1 MSSETYLLLACV
13 SFTARLIFSVPVIP
27 QIEFYAQKTE
37 HLAKQKTLKEL
48 QERKLVELEGQCDQ
62 LRAENNVSYTCTY
75 TCTCICMY
83 VFANVNAHVCTHCM
97 RMPHCT
103 CTCILYIY
111 ALLSNCRNCASS

>member
-1 MSSETYLLLACV
+1 M

-75 TCTCICMY
+75 MYMYMYMY
-83 VFANVNAHVCTHCM
+83 VFANVNAHVCTHCIVHVPVYCM
-97 RMPHCT
+97 RMPHCS
-103 CTCILYIY
+103 CILYIY
-111 ALLSNCRNCASS
+111 ALLSNCRNCTSS